1 MYVQT
6 YVSLLNCFHPE
17 ISFVLDLQLYNGN
30 TKCTL
35 SFHKSRLGKKLCC
48 LFCQFYYHMRI
59 INIIC
64 ISKENAVRHY
74 IDLIFKVFEE
84 NFEITQGAEG
94 EGGVECQLRTSKRFL
109 LKSKFH
115 VFFIVFAC

>member
-1 MYVQT
+1 
-6 YVSLLNCFHPE
+6 
-17 ISFVLDLQLYNGN
+17 
-30 TKCTL
+30 
-35 SFHKSRLGKKLCC
+35 
-48 LFCQFYYHMRI
+48 MRI

-64 ISKENAVRHY
+64 ISKENAVRHD